1 LKFLVTGGAG
11 FIGGN
16 FVRYFLKNYK
26 EDQLVNLD
34 KLTYAGN
41 LESLKDLEANP
52 SYRFVKGDIEDSN
65 FISELFRTEKF
76 DVVIN
81 FAAESHVDRSI
92 DNPAIFLTT
101 NIQGTYNLLQAARE
115 SKISRF
121 IQISTDEVYGSLGP
135 EGLFTE
141 ESQIQPNSPYAASKA
156 SADLICRSFFETYS
170 FPVLITRCCNNFGP
184 YQFPEKLIPLFIT
197 NLMEDISVPIYGDGK
212 NVRDWIHVED
222 HCSAI
227 DAVYKNGKP
236 GEVYNVGSWQEK
248 TNLEI
253 TDILLKELGKTDSL
267 KKYVEDRLG
276 HDRRYAID
284 STKLEKECRWKPKF
298 NFDEAIVDSIKWYRE
313 NEWWWRPLKSKS

>member
-1 LKFLVTGGAG
+1 MKFLVTGGAG

-26 EDQLVNLD
+26 EDHLVNLD

-41 LESLKDLEANP
+41 LESLKDIEANP
-52 SYRFVKGDIEDSN
+52 SYRFIKGDIEDSN
-65 FISELFRTEKF
+65 FIADLFRAEKF

-92 DNPAIFLTT
+92 DNPAVFLTT

-115 SKISRF
+115 SKVSRF

-156 SADLICRSFFETYS
+156 SADLICRSFFETFS

-197 NLMEDISVPIYGDGK
+197 NLMEDIPVPIYGDGK

-227 DAVYKNGKP
+227 DAVFKRGKP
-236 GEVYNVGSWQEK
+236 GEVYNVGAWQEK

-253 TDILLKELGKTDSL
+253 TDILLKELGKPDSL

-284 STKLEKECRWKPKF
+284 STKLERECGWKPKF
-298 NFDEAIVDSIKWYRE
+298 NFDQAIVDSIKWYRE
-313 NEWWWRPLKSKS
+313 NDWWWRPLKYKT

>member
-1 LKFLVTGGAG
+1 LKLLITGGAG

-16 FVRYFLKNYK
+16 FVRYFLNNYK
-26 EDQLVNLD
+26 DDTVVNLD
-34 KLTYAGN
+34 KITYAGN
-41 LESLKDLEANP
+41 LESLKDLESNP
-52 SYRFVKGDIEDSN
+52 SYRFVKGDIEDADLLAD
-65 FISELFRTEKF
+65 LFRSEKF

-92 DNPAIFLTT
+92 DNPSVFLTT

-115 SKISRF
+115 TKVSRF
-121 IQISTDEVYGSLGP
+121 IQISTDEIYGSLGP

-141 ESQIQPNSPYAASKA
+141 ESNIQPNSPYAASKA
-156 SADLICRSFFETYS
+156 SADLICRSFFETYG

-184 YQFPEKLIPLFIT
+184 YQYPEKLIPLFIT

-212 NVRDWIHVED
+212 NVRDWIYVED
-222 HCSAI
+222 HCSGI
-227 DAVYKNGKP
+227 DAVLKKGDP
-236 GEVYNVGSWQEK
+236 GEVYNIGSWQEK

-253 TDILLKELGKTDSL
+253 TDILLKELGKPDSL

-284 STKLEKECRWKPKF
+284 STKIERECGWKPKF
-298 NFDEAIVDSIKWYRE
+298 DFNQAIVNSIAWYKKNDS
-313 NEWWWRPLKSKS
+313 WWRPLK

>member
-41 LESLKDLEANP
+41 LESLKDIEANP

-92 DNPAIFLTT
+92 DNPAVFLTT

-115 SKISRF
+115 TNISRF
-121 IQISTDEVYGSLGP
+121 IQISTDEVYGSLGA

-284 STKLEKECRWKPKF
+284 STKLEKECGWKPKF
-298 NFDEAIVDSIKWYRE
+298 NFDQAIVDSIKWYRE

>member
-1 LKFLVTGGAG
+1 MKFLVTGGAG

-41 LESLKDLEANP
+41 LESLKDLKANP

-65 FISELFRTEKF
+65 FIFDLFRAEKF

-92 DNPAIFLTT
+92 DNPAVFLTT

-115 SKISRF
+115 AKVSRF

-135 EGLFTE
+135 KGLFTE

-197 NLMEDISVPIYGDGK
+197 NLMEDIPVPIYGDGK

-253 TDILLKELGKTDSL
+253 TDILLKELGKPDSL

-284 STKLEKECRWKPKF
+284 STKLEKECDWKPKF
-298 NFDEAIVDSIKWYRE
+298 NFDQAIVDSIKWYQE
-313 NEWWWRPLKSKS
+313 NEWWWRPLKASS

>member
-41 LESLKDLEANP
+41 LESLKDVESNP
-52 SYRFVKGDIEDSN
+52 SYKFLKGDIEDSD
-65 FISELFRTEKF
+65 FIGELFRSENF

-92 DNPAIFLTT
+92 DNPAVFLTT

-197 NLMEDISVPIYGDGK
+197 NLMEDIPVPIYGDGK

-227 DAVYKNGKP
+227 DAVYKNGKL

-253 TDILLKELGKTDSL
+253 TDILLRELGKTDSL

-284 STKLEKECRWKPKF
+284 STKLEKECGWKPKF
-298 NFDEAIVDSIKWYRE
+298 NFDQAIVDSIKWYRG
-313 NEWWWRPLKSKS
+313 NERWWRPLKSKA

>member
-1 LKFLVTGGAG
+1 MKFLVTGGAG

-26 EDQLVNLD
+26 DDQLVNLD

-52 SYRFVKGDIEDSN
+52 FYRFVKGDIEDSN
-65 FISELFRTEKF
+65 FIGELFKTEKF

-92 DNPAIFLTT
+92 DNPAVFLTT

-115 SKISRF
+115 TNISRF

-253 TDILLKELGKTDSL
+253 TDILLRELGKPDSL

-284 STKLEKECRWKPKF
+284 STKLEKECGWKPRF
-298 NFDEAIVDSIKWYRE
+298 NFDQAIVDSIKWYRE
-313 NEWWWRPLKSKS
+313 NEWWWRPLKGSS

>member
-41 LESLKDLEANP
+41 LKSLKDIESNP
-52 SYRFVKGDIEDSN
+52 SYKFVKGDIEDSD
-65 FISELFRTEKF
+65 FIGELFRSEKF

-92 DNPAIFLTT
+92 DNPAVFLTT

-284 STKLEKECRWKPKF
+284 STKLEKKCGWKPKF
-298 NFDEAIVDSIKWYRE
+298 NFDQAIVDSIKWYRE
-313 NEWWWRPLKSKS
+313 NEWWWRPLKGKS

>member
-1 LKFLVTGGAG
+1 MKFLVTGGAG

-41 LESLKDLEANP
+41 LESLKDVEANP
-52 SYRFVKGDIEDSN
+52 SYRFVKGDIEDSD
-65 FISELFRTEKF
+65 FIGELFRAEKF

-92 DNPAIFLTT
+92 DNPAVFLTT

-115 SKISRF
+115 TNISRF

-284 STKLEKECRWKPKF
+284 STKLEKECGWKPKF
-298 NFDEAIVDSIKWYRE
+298 NFDQAIVDSIKWYRE

>member
-1 LKFLVTGGAG
+1 MKLLITGGAG

-16 FVRYFLKNYK
+16 FVRYFLNNYK
-26 EDQLVNLD
+26 DDTVVNLD
-34 KLTYAGN
+34 KITYAGN
-41 LESLKDLEANP
+41 LESLKDLESNP
-52 SYRFVKGDIEDSN
+52 SYRFVKGDIEDADLLAD
-65 FISELFRTEKF
+65 LFRSEKF

-92 DNPAIFLTT
+92 DNPSVFLTT
-101 NIQGTYNLLQAARE
+101 NIQGTYNLLQASRE
-115 SKISRF
+115 TKVSRF

-141 ESQIQPNSPYAASKA
+141 ESNIQPNSPYAASKA
-156 SADLICRSFFETYS
+156 SADLICRSFFETYG

-184 YQFPEKLIPLFIT
+184 YQYPEKLIPLFIT

-212 NVRDWIHVED
+212 NVRDWIYVED
-222 HCSAI
+222 HCSGI
-227 DAVYKNGKP
+227 DAVLKKGDP
-236 GEVYNVGSWQEK
+236 GEVYNIGSWQEK

-253 TDILLKELGKTDSL
+253 TDILLKELGKPDSL

-284 STKLEKECRWKPKF
+284 STKIERECGWKPKF
-298 NFDEAIVDSIKWYRE
+298 DFNQAIVNSIAWYKKNDS
-313 NEWWWRPLKSKS
+313 WWRPLK

>member
-1 LKFLVTGGAG
+1 LKILVTGGAG

-26 EDQLVNLD
+26 KDQLVNLD

-41 LESLKDLEANP
+41 LESLKDVEVNP
-52 SYRFVKGDIEDSN
+52 SYRFVKGDIEDSD

-92 DNPAIFLTT
+92 DNPAVFLTT

-115 SKISRF
+115 TKITRF

-135 EGLFTE
+135 EGLFIE

-197 NLMEDISVPIYGDGK
+197 NIMEDISVPIYGDGK

-253 TDILLKELGKTDSL
+253 TDILLRELGKTDSL

-284 STKLEKECRWKPKF
+284 STKLEKECGWKPKF
-298 NFDEAIVDSIKWYRE
+298 NFEQAIVDSIKWYRE
-313 NEWWWRPLKSKS
+313 NESWWRPLKAKA